1 VLAESTTPPLNR
13 RRQARS
19 DRRKHSRSGRRA
31 IDPQFSRRAIDPQF
45 NWRRLAWLF
54 AGYAIYLSIR
64 ALPHTL
70 RQRLFS
76 RTTPTPS

>member
-1 VLAESTTPPLNR
+1 MMSCVPAEAITPTPDR
-13 RRQARS
+13 RRAPRS

-31 IDPQFSRRAIDPQF
+31 RDPQV

-64 ALPHTL
+64 SLPATL
-70 RQRLFS
+70 RQKLFS
-76 RTTPTPS
+76 RTTPTSS

>member
-1 VLAESTTPPLNR
+1 MMSCVPAEPISPTPDR
-13 RRQARS
+13 RGHARS

-31 IDPQFSRRAIDPQF
+31 RDPQF
-45 NWRRLAWLF
+45 NWRRLTWLF

-64 ALPHTL
+64 SLPATL
-70 RQRLFS
+70 RQKLFS